1 MTLIPFKSLLG
12 VSYSA
17 LWLCCLLRFIVL
29 FPLTGRKFLSGGIAD
44 FHLGLL
50 ASTRFVDLTLY
61 KTVMVVDLM
70 SCVVGWIIWE
80 HPKMARDGLYASWVC
95 FSSIVEF
102 YRTIKRP
109 NRMLEMIYSAIV
121 VLMAWNLL
129 RVVDESWEIWLL
141 RVIFT
146 LGLPL
151 TWVSTAPG
159 VKVKHE

>member
-1 MTLIPFKSLLG
+1 
-12 VSYSA
+12 
-17 LWLCCLLRFIVL
+17 
-29 FPLTGRKFLSGGIAD
+29 
-44 FHLGLL
+44 
-50 ASTRFVDLTLY
+50 
-61 KTVMVVDLM
+61 
-70 SCVVGWIIWE
+70 
-80 HPKMARDGLYASWVC
+80 MARDGLYASWVC